1 MFSIF
6 SMVFEEFFLLSCLKI
21 LFNMFKYSGSIE
33 EKNEEKIKKAA
44 WKDK

>member
-1 MFSIF
+1 
-6 SMVFEEFFLLSCLKI
+6 
-21 LFNMFKYSGSIE
+21 MFKYSGSIE